1 MSFSEKF
8 ERVFRNVLPSPF
20 SLAVILSV
28 LVLACALIF
37 FKPASFSSGTHFTNV
52 LQYWY
57 EGIWSAPLLV
67 FGYQMILILV
77 LGHALAL
84 SRPANIAIKALT
96 KYCNTTPKAA
106 LIVSAVCVFLGL
118 INWGLALIFGA
129 ILARKVAEYSVEKGY
144 AINYPLI
151 AASGYT
157 GLMVWHGGI
166 SGSSLLKVAEPGHLN
181 ELTSNSAFFAG
192 MELPEFIGFS
202 DTVFSE
208 MNIAVSLALL
218 VIIPFGAYALGKNSP
233 STHNILRKF
242 KLDEDDENQAPGWAE
257 RFDSRLAPALILG
270 FLVLLTDT
278 IIATSSI
285 RSGENDFMSPNFIN
299 MALLG
304 LGLIAHGSLSRFAW
318 AIRQAIPGA
327 SGILIQF
334 PLYFGIL
341 GVMQNTGMVSAISNL
356 VASISGPN
364 TFFVNTFFSA
374 GFVNILVP
382 SGGGQWMVQGPILLE
397 TASQLNLP
405 LSKSIMA
412 LAYGDQITNMLQP
425 FWALPLLSITGL
437 KAREILPYTL
447 YFMLIGIVIFIAGL
461 LIF

>member
-1 MSFSEKF
+1 MTFSERF
-8 ERVFRNVLPSPF
+8 ERVFRKLLPSPF

-28 LVLACALIF
+28 LVLACALVF
-37 FKPASFSSGTHFTNV
+37 FKPESIQVSTHFTSV

-57 EGIWSAPLLV
+57 NGIWSAPLLV

-84 SRPANIAIKALT
+84 SQPASRAIKLLT
-96 KYCNTTPKAA
+96 RLCTDTPKAA
-106 LIVSAVCVFLGL
+106 VIVSATCILLGL

-166 SGSSLLKVAEPGHLN
+166 SGSSLLKVAEPGHLKA
-181 ELTSNSAFFAG
+181 LTSESAFFSG
-192 MELPEFIGFS
+192 VELPNFIGFS
-202 DTVFSE
+202 QTVFSE
-208 MNIAVSLALL
+208 MNIAISLALII
-218 VIIPFGAYALGKNSP
+218 IIPFGAYALGKNSP
-233 STHNILRKF
+233 ATHNILRKF
-242 KLDEDDENQAPGWAE
+242 KLDEEAENEGKSWAE
-257 RFDSRLAPALILG
+257 RFDRRLGPALILG

-285 RSGENDFMSPNFIN
+285 TSGENDFMSPNFIN
-299 MALLG
+299 TALLG
-304 LGLIAHGSLSRFAW
+304 LGLIAHGSLSRYAW
-318 AIRQAIPGA
+318 AVKQAIPGA

-341 GVMQNTGMVSAISNL
+341 GVMQNTGMVSSISNL

-397 TASQLNLP
+397 TATRLNLP

-447 YFMLIGIVIFIAGL
+447 YFMFIGIIIFIAGL

>member
-1 MSFSEKF
+1 M
-8 ERVFRNVLPSPF
+8 
-20 SLAVILSV
+20 
-28 LVLACALIF
+28 
-37 FKPASFSSGTHFTNV
+37 

-57 EGIWSAPLLV
+57 DGIWSAPLLV

-84 SRPANIAIKALT
+84 SRPANQVIKVLT
-96 KYCNTTPKAA
+96 RYCTTTPKAA
-106 LIVSAVCVFLGL
+106 LIVSATCILLGL
-118 INWGLALIFGA
+118 VNWGLALIFGA

-144 AINYPLI
+144 PINYPLI

-181 ELTSNSAFFAG
+181 ELTTNSAFFSSVD
-192 MELPEFIGFS
+192 LPDFIGFS
-202 DTVFSE
+202 QTVFSE

-218 VIIPFGAYALGKNSP
+218 IIVPFGAYALGKNSP

-242 KLDEDDENQAPGWAE
+242 KLEEDDENKKPGWAE
-257 RFDSRLAPALILG
+257 RFDLKLGPALVLG
-270 FLVLLTDT
+270 FLILMTDT

-285 RSGENDFMSPNFIN
+285 NSGANDFMSPNFIN
-299 MALLG
+299 TALLG

-318 AIRQAIPGA
+318 AVKQAIPGA

-341 GVMQNTGMVSAISNL
+341 GIMQNTGMVTSISNL
-356 VASISGPN
+356 VASISGPQ
-364 TFFVNTFFSA
+364 TFFINTFFSA

-397 TASQLNLP
+397 TASKLNLP

-447 YFMLIGIVIFIAGL
+447 YFMLIGILIFIAGL
-461 LIF
+461 LFF